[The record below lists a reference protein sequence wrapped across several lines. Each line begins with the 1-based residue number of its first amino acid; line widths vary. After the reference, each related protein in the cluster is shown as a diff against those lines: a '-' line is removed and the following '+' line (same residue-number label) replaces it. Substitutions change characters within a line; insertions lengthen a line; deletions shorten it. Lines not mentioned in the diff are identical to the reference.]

1 MNISK
6 LENEIFHELKQKDLD
21 IITDGIV
28 DENQFLNSKFKIVFL
43 LKEVNG
49 GKDWDLREFLYNGGR
64 SQTWDNIARWTEG
77 ILNLE
82 KDIQWSDLE
91 QKNEERRNKYL
102 KKICAV
108 NLKKTPGKH
117 TSNSI
122 SINFEANQNTEILR
136 RQLKL
141 YDADII
147 ICCGTGA
154 QYFKYIYD
162 GIDEAW
168 KMTSRGI
175 SYLDNGK
182 IIISFSHPAARTK
195 DCFLYYAL
203 IDAIREI
210 LSLSEI

>member
-82 KDIQWSDLE
+82 KDMRWSDLE
-91 QKNEERRNKYL
+91 QKNQERRNKYL

-117 TSNSI
+117 TSNNI
-122 SINFEANQNTEILR
+122 NINFEANQNTEILR

-154 QYFKYIYD
+154 QYLKYIYD
-162 GIDEAW
+162 GIDETW
-168 KMTSRGI
+168 KITSRGI